1 VLVRLYAYYIPIWLV
16 VSFAML
22 MYILVGIKI
31 HRNNVLLHSIQ
42 STPLSNTN
50 ICSRTFSHHVT
61 YEPIPTPPPSHSSS
75 SNTNKYLVSTVTISA
90 APGPSSGSCAVL
102 RSMFLSFQHLF
113 GDDSNLSP
121 SDRTTLAYSRVA
133 FLFFASNL
141 ITWVPASIN
150 RVYAIQHP
158 ATPSFFLNVF
168 AAIVLPLQG
177 LWNCIIYLVVNK
189 AVLKVMF
196 VEWNVKLRGLKKKR
210 SGAGAVVDSGGD
222 GRNIGVD
229 QGRSEST
236 ELDDDKMQDLRKAL
250 RFY

>member
-1 VLVRLYAYYIPIWLV
+1 VLVRLYAYYIPIWVV

-22 MYILVGIKI
+22 MYILVGVKI
-31 HRNNVLLHSIQ
+31 HRNNVLLYSIQ
-42 STPLSNTN
+42 STPFTNTN
-50 ICSRTFSHHVT
+50 FCSRTFSHQVT
-61 YEPIPTPPPSHSSS
+61 YEAISTHPQSSPSN
-75 SNTNKYLVSTVTISA
+75 SNANKYPASTVTISA
-90 APGPSSGSCAVL
+90 APSPNPGNCAVL
-102 RSMFLSFQHLF
+102 RSMFLFFQHLF

-121 SDRTTLAYSRVA
+121 SDRTSLAYSRVA

-189 AVLKVMF
+189 AVFKVIFTEWKANLK
-196 VEWNVKLRGLKKKR
+196 GLKEER
-210 SGAGAVVDSGGD
+210 GGAGAVVDSRGD
-222 GRNIGVD
+222 GRNIFVD
-229 QGRSEST
+229 LGQSEST
-236 ELDDDKMQDLRKAL
+236 ELDDDKMQDLREAL
-250 RFY
+250 GFY